1 MITHRVLFYVI
12 VAFFLSLGLT
22 NLTLIFTRR
31 WHILDHP
38 DERKIHTFPIP
49 RGGGVSFV
57 LTWVII
63 AYLATFLTGLVQ
75 EFLQPALA
83 IAIGATLILII
94 GVWDDVKEIS
104 LLPKLGAQLIA
115 ASLLLLTFP
124 LDLPLPALLIILLAF
139 LWIVGLSNAFNLID
153 GLDGL
158 AAGLGIIASAS
169 FVILGLL
176 QSQPLVVAF
185 SAILATS
192 CLGFLPYN
200 WHPAKIFMGDAGSM
214 FLGFVLAAISLLA
227 IQKIA
232 RPIEILIPVF
242 FLAVPIFDTLLSI
255 IRRTLQRK
263 SIFKPDKA
271 HFYNLLMNRG
281 FSHRGAVIFSY
292 GLAIFL
298 SICGIF
304 FKFLSVLFWGWG
316 ILIFAFI
323 VMVLLVFK
331 FRLIA
336 EE

>member
-1 MITHRVLFYVI
+1 
-12 VAFFLSLGLT
+12 
-22 NLTLIFTRR
+22 
-31 WHILDHP
+31 
-38 DERKIHTFPIP
+38 
-49 RGGGVSFV
+49 
-57 LTWVII
+57 
-63 AYLATFLTGLVQ
+63 
-75 EFLQPALA
+75 
-83 IAIGATLILII
+83 
-94 GVWDDVKEIS
+94 
-104 LLPKLGAQLIA
+104 
-115 ASLLLLTFP
+115 
-124 LDLPLPALLIILLAF
+124 
-139 LWIVGLSNAFNLID
+139 
-153 GLDGL
+153 
-158 AAGLGIIASAS
+158 
-169 FVILGLL
+169 
-176 QSQPLVVAF
+176 
-185 SAILATS
+185 
-192 CLGFLPYN
+192 
-200 WHPAKIFMGDAGSM
+200 MGDAGSM